1 MTLQPDPATVTAVIL
16 GGGHSRRFGQ
26 EKGLATW
33 RGLSLVDHLLRRLP
47 SPRRGTL
54 LVLRAEQTQD
64 WAGRDNVTI
73 IHDHAAHE
81 GPLRGVIRAL
91 DYLCE
96 NRTASWA
103 WIVACDQP
111 LVSANLLR
119 AMLAAV
125 TPATLAVVPEWKGRL
140 QPLTGLYHVDAG
152 ARLRTCHEHG
162 ETALVRALETIGY
175 QKLAA
180 DTCHQHD
187 PLGLG
192 FMNINRPADLNEL
205 ERMLK

>member
-1 MTLQPDPATVTAVIL
+1 MARPDPSTVTAVVL

-33 RGLSLVDHLLRRLP
+33 QGLSLVDHVLQRLP
-47 SPRRGTL
+47 QPRRGTL
-54 LVLRAEQTQD
+54 LVLRAEQSDD
-64 WAGRDNVTI
+64 WAGREDVNI

-91 DYLCE
+91 DHLRE
-96 NRTASWA
+96 SHPAGWA
-103 WIVACDQP
+103 WVVACDQP
-111 LVSANLLR
+111 LVSADLLR
-119 AMLAAV
+119 AMLAEV
-125 TPATLAVVPEWKGRL
+125 TPATLAVVPEWGGRL

-152 ARLRTCHEHG
+152 ARLRTCQEQG

-175 QKLAA
+175 QKFAD
-180 DTCHQHD
+180 DTCRQYD
-187 PLGLG
+187 PRGLG